1 MSKIDFKAVAAA
13 ALTSLDTLLGEW
25 LPGGRRDGHEYKALN
40 PTRADRKEGS
50 FSINLNTGAWGDFAD
65 GEDAKGGDAISLYA
79 YINGVT
85 QLEAAKEISE
95 RLGLTVPDSNSA
107 PRKAPKQPSK
117 PVEIQ
122 EVEKPRSDWSPI
134 IPVPDDAPAP
144 PVAHMRRGRPD
155 MSWTYR
161 TIDGGLVGYI
171 WRCKTSDGGKEIL
184 PLTYCKHS
192 VTGAY
197 EWRWLSF
204 PDPRPL
210 YVPGEWREGITKLVV
225 EGEKCAD
232 VAHEQLADYDAV
244 AWPGGGNAVDK
255 ADWSRFKEGDKVLLW
270 PDCDAQRVKLSKEE
284 KEAGVLPESKPILP
298 EEKQPGI
305 KAMEKVAQKL
315 IAQGCKVRIV
325 AIPAPGEKPDGWD
338 IADAVQKDDQ
348 SAEEVEAFIKANQR
362 APGARVEKSIST
374 ATGADA
380 KDWSDHLF
388 WKDGRLRECRENV
401 YMILQHHP
409 DWKGVLWRD
418 EFSNRIVLRRDS
430 PIGKKAGE
438 EWLEEDDFKLGLW
451 IAKTQ
456 GLFLKANSMLAE
468 AIRAESDESKFHPV
482 RDYLEELVWDKTPR
496 LGDWLSDF
504 IGVTKTEYT
513 ALVGR
518 YFLIGMVSR
527 VMKPGE
533 KMDSALILEGL
544 QGAGK
549 STVAKILAGGDQW
562 FSDTVFVMGDKD
574 SFQALRGRWVYELAE
589 LDAFGKAE
597 STRAKAFIS
606 SSTDSYRAP
615 YDRTFKD
622 HPRQCVFIGT
632 TNQYEYF
639 KDSSGNRRY
648 WPVKSDGEVNL
659 DGLRGARDQ
668 LFAEALEL
676 YRMGKKN
683 GGAWF
688 PTPEEQ
694 TRLFTPEQE
703 ERELADPWMTAISQW
718 LSSHTQSEVSSLEI
732 LTSALKVE
740 LSKIDGARQ
749 MTTRVGICMRKLG
762 WGKDR
767 KTTGTREYVYTRPKK
782 EGSDE
787 PVPF

>member
-1 MSKIDFKAVAAA
+1 MLIDFKAVAAA
-13 ALTSLDTLLGEW
+13 ALTSLETLLGEW
-25 LPGGRRDGHEYKALN
+25 LPSGKRDGYEYKSIN

-65 GEDAKGGDAISLYA
+65 GDDAKGGDAISLYA
-79 YINGVT
+79 YLNGVT
-85 QLEAAKEISE
+85 QLEAAIEISE
-95 RLGLTVPDSNSA
+95 RLGLTVPDSNSK
-107 PRKAPKQPSK
+107 PRKAHKQPAK
-117 PVEIQ
+117 PVEKQ
-122 EVEKPRSDWSPI
+122 EAEKPRSDWSPI
-134 IPVPDDAPAP
+134 IPVPDDAPVP
-144 PVAHMRRGRPD
+144 PVAHVKRGKPD

-161 TIDGGLVGYI
+161 TVEGGLVGYI
-171 WRCKTSDGGKEIL
+171 CRFTTSDGGKEIL

-192 VTGAY
+192 VTGAH

-225 EGEKCAD
+225 EGEKCAV

-244 AWPGGGNAVDK
+244 SWPGGSNAVDK

-270 PDCDAQRVKLSKEE
+270 PDCDAQHEKLSKDE
-284 KEAGVLPESKPILP
+284 KEAGVLAESKPILP
-298 EEKQPGI
+298 EEKQPGM
-305 KAMEKVAQKL
+305 KAMEKIAQKL
-315 IAQGCKVRIV
+315 ITQGCKVRIV

-338 IADAVQKDDQ
+338 IADAVQKDGW
-348 SAEEVEAFIKANQR
+348 SAEEVDSFIKANQR
-362 APGARVEKSIST
+362 APGAQVEKSIST
-374 ATGADA
+374 ATGANA
-380 KDWSDHLF
+380 KEWVDHLF

-401 YMILQHHP
+401 YMLLQHHP

-430 PIGKKAGE
+430 PIGKKAGD

-451 IAKTQ
+451 LAKTQ
-456 GLFLKANSMLAE
+456 KLFIKANVMLADG
-468 AIRAESDESKFHPV
+468 IRAEADENKFHPV
-482 RDYLEELVWDKTPR
+482 REQLDALVWDGVPR
-496 LGDWLSDF
+496 VGNWLTEFVGVPSSDY
-504 IGVTKTEYT
+504 VQ
-513 ALVGR
+513 LVAR
-518 YFLIGMVSR
+518 FFLIQMVAR
-527 VMKPGE
+527 IYKPGC
-533 KMDSALILEGL
+533 KADTALILEGF
-544 QGAGK
+544 QGEGK
-549 STVAKILAGGDQW
+549 STVAKILAGDERW

-574 SFQALRGRWVYELAE
+574 SLQALRGRWVYELAE

-606 SSTDSYRAP
+606 SSIDSYRAP

-622 HPRQCVFIGT
+622 HPRQCVFIGS

-648 WPVKSDGEVNL
+648 WPVLSTGSVNTM
-659 DGLRGARDQ
+659 GLRIARNQ
-668 LFAEALEL
+668 LFAEAVALFKAQE
-676 YRMGKKN
+676 N
-683 GGAWF
+683 WF
-688 PTPEEQ
+688 PTKEQ
-694 TRLFTPEQE
+694 QEKLFGPEQE
-703 ERELADPWMTAISQW
+703 ARELADPWMTAISKW
-718 LSSHTQSEVSSLEI
+718 LGTHTLPEVSSLEI
-732 LTSALKVE
+732 LTDALKVE

-762 WGKDR
+762 WGKVR
-767 KTTGTREYVYTRPKK
+767 KSGGAREYVYTRPKK